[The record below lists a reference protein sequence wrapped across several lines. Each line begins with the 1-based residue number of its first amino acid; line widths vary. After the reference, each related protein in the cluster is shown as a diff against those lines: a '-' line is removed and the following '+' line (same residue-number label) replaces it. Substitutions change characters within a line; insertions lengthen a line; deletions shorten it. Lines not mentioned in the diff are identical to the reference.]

1 MIDTEH
7 RGDVVV
13 TEGGPGASRSHYW
26 EWTSADR
33 APNHGYLVPAV
44 LAALGRPEGRRLLDI
59 GCGNGALTAELAL
72 AGWEVTGID
81 FEESGIERARQ
92 AHPGVTFAV
101 HDIYRPL
108 PSGLRGRFDAVLSA
122 EVIEHLFLPR
132 ELFARARE
140 AVAAEGSLVLTTPYH
155 GYAKNLALAVTGRFD
170 GHWVP
175 TSDYGHIKFFS
186 RRTLGALARECGV
199 EPVCWRRVGRIPPL
213 AASMIMTGRLPGPA
227 GRRQEDDGRSW
238 PARETSCSGS

>member
-1 MIDTEH
+1 MTDTGH
-7 RGDVVV
+7 RADEWV
-13 TEGGPGASRSHYW
+13 EGTPGASRSHYW
-26 EWTSADR
+26 EWTSAER
-33 APNHGYLVPAV
+33 APNHRYLVPGV
-44 LAALGRPEGRRLLDI
+44 LRALGEPGGRRLLDI

-108 PSGLRGRFDAVLSA
+108 PASLQGRFDAVVSA

-140 AVAAEGSLVLTTPYH
+140 SASGAATLVVTTPYH
-155 GYAKNLALAVTGRFD
+155 GYAKNLALAVTGKLD

-175 TSDYGHIKFFS
+175 GSDYGHIKFFS

-199 EPVCWRRVGRIPPL
+199 EPCGWYRVGRIPPL
-213 AASMIMTGRLPGPA
+213 AASMIMTGRLRGPGA
-227 GRRQEDDGRSW
+227 ADQEDDGRRG
-238 PARETSCSGS
+238 PASAYP